1 MAAQVPAWQCARVRK
16 QGVHAILRSGGIE
29 DELGFPVLLGNRI
42 VMIDNYGAVR
52 TVVSGNSDLE
62 YRVIRAEDQQCGSNE
77 DEQAGKKNPTEPF
90 PERREWVGC
99 HEVQI
104 ISPKGA
110 SDAR

>member
-1 MAAQVPAWQCARVRK
+1 
-16 QGVHAILRSGGIE
+16 
-29 DELGFPVLLGNRI
+29 
-42 VMIDNYGAVR
+42 MIDHYGAVGIA
-52 TVVSGNSDLE
+52 VGGNSDFE
-62 YRVIRAEDQQCGSNE
+62 YCEVRAEDQQCGSND
-77 DEQAGKKNPTEPF
+77 DEQGGKKNPTETF